1 MQTRYRPSVPASE
14 GVERAEGTMMAVTGE
29 GRRGYETDP
38 ESLYELSGYGT
49 SDVADSEGRPASD
62 GRWWWRNVVA
72 IVGSLFLAN
81 FAYTILEA
89 SGGSH
94 GYTKLAPWD
103 FVIFPAEDL
112 FLDAPLFTLGAI
124 PLMLVA
130 WYMPYYWSTAK
141 QRALVAAMAL
151 LVPLPHLIVLS
162 GLDTIAT
169 QSNLVW
175 FAVLTVAAAVSI
187 QPWAMYAGNAPSA
200 VVDVRFRDSSR
211 NIESSRNVEEALQG
225 AGLT

>member
-1 MQTRYRPSVPASE
+1 
-14 GVERAEGTMMAVTGE
+14 MAVSGE
-29 GRRGYETDP
+29 GRRGYATDP

-81 FAYTILEA
+81 FVYTILEA
-89 SGGSH
+89 SGGSN

-112 FLDAPLFTLGAI
+112 FFDTPLFTLGAI
-124 PLMLVA
+124 PLMLAA

-141 QRALVAAMAL
+141 QHAIVALMAMLVA
-151 LVPLPHLIVLS
+151 LPHLIVSS
-162 GLDTIAT
+162 GLDAIAT

-175 FAVLTVAAAVSI
+175 FAVLTVAVTVSI
-187 QPWAMYAGNAPSA
+187 QTWAMYAGSVPGV
-200 VVDVRFRDSSR
+200 VVDVRLHR
-211 NIESSRNVEEALQG
+211 SSRNVEEELQG